1 MNGVKS
7 ILLAG
12 VGGQGTIL
20 ASRLLTIGLL
30 EMGHD
35 VKMSEIHGM
44 SQRGGSVTTQVRFG
58 KKICAPTI
66 GIGGADLLVSFEEME
81 TYRWLSYIKPDGKVI
96 MNDYRIPSAPILSG
110 QADYPEGLKEEI
122 QKKADLQI
130 IDAAKMAMEIG
141 QPKAMNVVLL
151 GALVGS
157 MDLMSVDW
165 EKIIRENVRPQ
176 FVEGNLKAF
185 RRGMDSVRAGE
196 AHGI

>member
-58 KKICAPTI
+58 EKIYAPTI
-66 GIGGADLLVSFEEME
+66 GIGKADLLVSFEEME
-81 TYRWLSYIKPDGKVI
+81 TYRWLPHIKPDGKVI

-151 GALVGS
+151 GALVRS

-165 EKIIRENVRPQ
+165 EKIIQENVRPQ
-176 FVEGNLKAF
+176 FVEGNLQAF

-196 AHGI
+196 GHGI